1 MHRHH
6 LVLVSE
12 KLIIIHLENSVHDK
26 DSAYVSRKFFRNHF
40 FSFNTLV
47 LVSEKLII
55 IGLENSIVTV
65 LSITKILHIFQQALL
80 KSTGF

>member
-1 MHRHH
+1 MTKILHMFQENF
-6 LVLVSE
+6 LD
-12 KLIIIHLENSVHDK
+12 II
-26 DSAYVSRKFFRNHF
+26 F